1 MLGGIQPM
9 EFVWFE
15 CMLGGIQPMEF
26 VWFECVLGGI
36 QPIVSVIWYKRERER
51 Q

>member
-15 CMLGGIQPMEF
+15 CMLGGIQP
-26 VWFECVLGGI
+26 
-36 QPIVSVIWYKRERER
+36 IVIVIWYKRERER